1 MNRLQVIETCDKHWN
16 PSAATLY
23 HISHRTIEK
32 KAFGSWV
39 YDEEGNKFLDFGC
52 SYGVFIVGHGN
63 SVVRDRV
70 TDQVRRLG
78 TRPYGVTDGNT
89 PALMKKLAS
98 LLPGDLERFIFTNS
112 GAEASEVALRIAL
125 AAQFPKTKI
134 VVIQNSYHGKTL
146 GALNILG
153 QQNHRTHF
161 SPSFKNVLFVP
172 FGDIVAMKDA
182 IGDGAAAVFV
192 EPILGGP
199 YLQVPPAG
207 YIKQIEVLCRS
218 TGTILVADEIQ
229 TAFGR
234 AGRMF
239 GVNYDDV
246 SPDMMILSKGL
257 TGGHAA
263 VAALAVSKRLADVI
277 EADNSLPASYMASGS
292 GASPYS
298 MAAALAALDVIVDND
313 LPARATKLGTRLLSG
328 MRKIASQ
335 YPQLI
340 LDVPGIGL
348 MTGLKVRNPAIE
360 TAITVVI
367 GRKGIHVGHSM
378 NESAKHPVLRFYP
391 PLTVSE
397 EEIDQCLSAL
407 DETLKQVASRPL
419 VAFDLLNEI
428 IKRQYRLPRWLLFKL
443 AGVKESKA

>member
-1 MNRLQVIETCDKHWN
+1 MNRLQVIDTCDKHWN

-32 KAFGSWV
+32 SSSGSWV
-39 YDEEGNKFLDFGC
+39 YDEEGNRYLDSGC

-63 SVVRDRV
+63 VVGKERV
-70 TDQVRRLG
+70 TQQVRRMG
-78 TRPYGVTDGNT
+78 MRPYGVTDSNT

-98 LLPGDLERFIFTNS
+98 ILPGDLERFVFTNS

-125 AAQFPKTKI
+125 AAQYPRKKI
-134 VVIQNSYHGKTL
+134 VAIENSYHGKTL

-153 QQNHRTHF
+153 QRNHRTHF
-161 SPSFKNVLFVP
+161 SPTFKDVQFVP

-182 IGDGAAAVFV
+182 IGDGAAAVFI
-192 EPILGGP
+192 EPVLGGP
-199 YLQVPPAG
+199 YLQIPPAG
-207 YIKQIEVLCRS
+207 YLKQVEVLCRN
-218 TGTILVADEIQ
+218 TGTLLVADEIQ

-234 AGRMF
+234 AGSMF
-239 GVNYDDV
+239 GVDYDKV
-246 SPDMMILSKGL
+246 TPDMMILSKGL

-263 VAALAVSKRLADVI
+263 VAALTISRQLAEIVDSDK
-277 EADNSLPASYMASGS
+277 ELSASFTGSGS
-292 GASPYS
+292 GASPFS
-298 MAAALAALDVIVDND
+298 MAAALAALEVIMDDD
-313 LPARATKLGTRLLSG
+313 LPARAVLLGTRLLSG

-335 YPQLI
+335 YPKLI

-367 GRKGIHVGHSM
+367 GRKGVHVGHSM

-391 PLTVSE
+391 PLTVTE
-397 EEIDQCLSAL
+397 EEIDRCLGAL
-407 DETLKQVASRPL
+407 EETLKQVASRPL
-419 VAFDLLNEI
+419 IAFDILNQI
-428 IKRQYRLPRWLLFKL
+428 IKRQYRLPRWFLFKL
-443 AGVKESKA
+443 AGVKEK